1 MNDASALTI
10 KNSGLPGRI
19 FAPCISGHLYT
30 MWASASLLW
39 CFCPIEKVLGF
50 LLNSFFFR
58 AVLHGL
64 RDHDARRGKCLDK
77 VHQGGRDGPLL
88 KQTTANDSTTRSA
101 LGADS
106 KKRQVQTPMRLA
118 VANLCTSGGYPR
130 TKLRREE
137 RERRLGTWRPS
148 HNEWQ
153 LDTLLLHGIA
163 ASCVVQRRS
172 LRSVTSSK
180 RNACFSQMQRKRCYQ
195 SLRAKST
202 SCTLGRP
209 IGSWHKSLWPQS
221 GRFPRR
227 CTSSPM

>member
-39 CFCPIEKVLGF
+39 CFCPNEKVLGF

-77 VHQGGRDGPLL
+77 MHQGGRDGPLL
-88 KQTTANDSTTRSA
+88 TQTTANDSTTRSA

-106 KKRQVQTPMRLA
+106 KKRQVQTPMKACNSKSVHQRWLPKNKA
-118 VANLCTSGGYPR
+118 SEGG
-130 TKLRREE
+130 E
-137 RERRLGTWRPS
+137 G
-148 HNEWQ
+148 
-153 LDTLLLHGIA
+153 A
-163 ASCVVQRRS
+163 ATRHMASFTQ
-172 LRSVTSSK
+172 
-180 RNACFSQMQRKRCYQ
+180 
-195 SLRAKST
+195 
-202 SCTLGRP
+202 
-209 IGSWHKSLWPQS
+209 
-221 GRFPRR
+221 
-227 CTSSPM
+227 